1 GCRRS
6 RRGRRRLRGRGRSSG
21 FPSRRGRSTS
31 CRGRGSSGC
40 RGPTPGTSRP
50 CCSPTPSRSS
60 TSRWLLY
67 KKASQ
72 VLYLHFALKRRAF
85 LEEFH
90 EKQEQ
95 VKEWLQN
102 LGIGEH
108 IPVVH
113 DDDEADDVHVP
124 SQHDE
129 HSVKNRNVPS
139 SAVLPVIRP
148 ALGRQQSVSD
158 RAKVAMQEY
167 LNHFL
172 GNMEIVN
179 SREVCKFLEVSLL
192 SFLPEYGPKLKEDY
206 VTVGH
211 LPKIDE
217 GSSNICC
224 LCGCFSFCNSSWQK
238 VWAVLK
244 PGFLALLQDPFD
256 PKLLDIV
263 IFDVSPHM
271 DRNGEG
277 QSTLAREIK
286 EHNPLHFAF
295 EVSSGGRTIKL
306 RTRSSAKVKDWVSA
320 INTARR
326 PPEGWSHPHRFGS
339 FAPPRGLTEDG
350 SVVQWFLDGQAAFNA
365 IASSIEEAKSEI
377 FITDWWLCPE
387 LYLRRP
393 FHHHESSRL
402 DILLESRAK
411 QGVQVCDCFMV
422 LSISSSAKIMF
433 SCALVYII
441 LPLCSIYLFVTDLV
455 ASNV

>member
-1 GCRRS
+1 
-6 RRGRRRLRGRGRSSG
+6 
-21 FPSRRGRSTS
+21 
-31 CRGRGSSGC
+31 
-40 RGPTPGTSRP
+40 
-50 CCSPTPSRSS
+50 
-60 TSRWLLY
+60 
-67 KKASQ
+67 
-72 VLYLHFALKRRAF
+72 LKRRAF

-238 VWAVLK
+238 V
-244 PGFLALLQDPFD
+244 
-256 PKLLDIV
+256 
-263 IFDVSPHM
+263 
-271 DRNGEG
+271 
-277 QSTLAREIK
+277 
-286 EHNPLHFAF
+286 
-295 EVSSGGRTIKL
+295 
-306 RTRSSAKVKDWVSA
+306 
-320 INTARR
+320 
-326 PPEGWSHPHRFGS
+326 
-339 FAPPRGLTEDG
+339 
-350 SVVQWFLDGQAAFNA
+350 
-365 IASSIEEAKSEI
+365 
-377 FITDWWLCPE
+377 
-387 LYLRRP
+387 
-393 FHHHESSRL
+393 
-402 DILLESRAK
+402 
-411 QGVQVCDCFMV
+411 
-422 LSISSSAKIMF
+422 
-433 SCALVYII
+433 
-441 LPLCSIYLFVTDLV
+441 
-455 ASNV
+455 SNDAH